1 MHSVEVLNRTLEL
14 AESLGYGIR
23 FEYLGRGAGGACEF
37 AGRRWLFVDL
47 ALNPIEQLD
56 QVAEA
61 LRQDPRVFTIG
72 LPPAVR
78 DALGIAATE
87 RAKSERAKSNSPGSA
102 RAA

>member
-1 MHSVEVLNRTLEL
+1 MHTVELLNRTLEI

-23 FEYLGRGAGGACEF
+23 LEYLGRGAGGACEI

-61 LRQDPRVFTIG
+61 LRQDPRIFTIE
-72 LPPAVR
+72 LPVPVR
-78 DALGIAATE
+78 NCLGVH
-87 RAKSERAKSNSPGSA
+87 

>member
-61 LRQDPRVFTIG
+61 LRQDPRVFTID
-72 LPPAVR
+72 LHPAVR

-87 RAKSERAKSNSPGSA
+87 TAKTDSPRRA

>member
-1 MHSVEVLNRTLEL
+1 
-14 AESLGYGIR
+14 
-23 FEYLGRGAGGACEF
+23 
-37 AGRRWLFVDL
+37 L

-87 RAKSERAKSNSPGSA
+87 RVKSDSPGSA